1 MPSISS
7 GVMLILLLSLCFLG
21 IIFFIAWKTDKFRW
35 LLWLLPV
42 LLVGAVFSLAYSQ
55 DHDFWRSTLSL
66 YQGAQESSARGDQA
80 RALELAR
87 KAWAREPNNSE
98 YGVFLGRIYLD
109 AGQFKAALEIS
120 RQMMDRD
127 PGPGA
132 LIIHAQA
139 LDRLGEP
146 KEGLDTMAWYLQR
159 QPDDRSI
166 LASAAGIAAR
176 HEQYFPLA
184 VTYYQRLYGLD
195 RDPQVRRQLVKL
207 LVSLDRYKDAI
218 PLQEEEVSEFPEDQ
232 EALHFQALLY
242 YWQRD
247 YRAASDIYQ
256 RLLEKSAENSGLR
269 LEAAK
274 AADAAKD
281 YDKALNQYLWLYAH
295 NRGQKEYALA
305 LARLWAQ
312 KGNHAEAAGVLG
324 PLMEQQPDP
333 ALRRWYALELL
344 LVGDF
349 DKAQTQYHK
358 AWEEGDTHQETIINL
373 ARLYARKNH
382 FAKAAGLWDEA
393 TRRQLIKGEL
403 RWEAAL
409 TYSYA
414 HRYQDALEIIAPLRA
429 QNTKDPKLL
438 LFSGQLHFYQKH
450 WGQAAHYFSTYL
462 DQNPR
467 DVEVRRQ
474 LAEVL
479 SFKPETRE
487 QALSQYGEVL
497 KIQDDVNLRLR
508 RISLLLEDRRWEQ
521 AAQELQKCPTPEDP
535 RLLREQAHLYL
546 WLGNLPEALKN
557 YDLALKKAPEDRV
570 ARLEKARVLTYLE
583 RGSEAL
589 ELLNR
594 LRMEQP
600 GDPGVRMAAVEAY
613 LSLRDFSKALAL
625 AQKELEPLP
634 DLSLEGRALLARGY
648 AHSAEPS
655 HLHKALDLLIKNLW
669 KNRYHHASLLIMASL
684 LPRLPRYEDL
694 NRVVYRLPGIRVGS
708 PESVASLSFFTGKLG
723 RQGGKLDYLLHVL
736 REYRRHKRPK
746 SPGELLALAALAME
760 LDNRPAAVRYYEQ
773 ALRLRPQDQS
783 IAKLLLQCQMAQK
796 NFGQALK
803 LMEKQGNP
811 AAPLE
816 MARLYLMRR
825 QYEGVKAVVAKIPAD
840 SPDYSQGLLLLA
852 QAYRG
857 EQNYPET
864 LRTLAQLEGKIPPAD
879 FLMEKAR
886 TLEAMGDKGAVTLYQ
901 EIVAIKPDAQA
912 AQVARA
918 RQARSQGNW
927 GAAYKEFAQ
936 ALKATP
942 QDLELLNEL
951 EDVRAQMR
959 PQVASRGFPGSRG
972 ERRPEEAQRPWQ
984 FSRFGREPRGLGL
997 SNYLPA
1003 FLSDVLPIIQ
1013 PESLFLTDSNKLYG
1027 GIFRIGGGFWITKV
1041 LPAQLGL
1048 EYREYNQNTKNV
1060 KMGTLNLGL
1069 DTVYDQQTTAASRL
1083 RRVEVNLGLGP
1094 LAVNDR
1100 LKLSGEIILRRYW
1113 RRDDFSIGQRGQ
1125 YTVGGY
1131 WIPGFW
1137 NSLHTVYTNPRYVFP
1152 TTYTNINRSA
1162 DATSKDS
1169 QNRLMGT
1176 LELGFSPWPK
1186 TDATLRYSR
1195 RDIFDQEAYLFPRL
1209 YQSVLNLTA
1218 ARITTYHQVD
1228 LSYNHQFRPG
1238 LDWRGNMGGAFYSD
1252 QNRRLTLYQ
1261 GLKWQAVGQ
1270 PRMHLEFTPHYFLA
1284 SYSQRH
1290 DAYFSPGAYQA
1301 IGLGVDFD
1309 RQIFRL
1315 PTLILQGT
1323 VQAVNQ
1329 HGDWGPS
1336 LQGLVALEW
1345 EFVQNFY
1352 LNVHAFYFRE
1362 YVDNYRIMTA
1372 GASLRWRF

>member
-1 MPSISS
+1 
-7 GVMLILLLSLCFLG
+7 V
-21 IIFFIAWKTDKFRW
+21 
-35 LLWLLPV
+35 
-42 LLVGAVFSLAYSQ
+42 
-55 DHDFWRSTLSL
+55 
-66 YQGAQESSARGDQA
+66 
-80 RALELAR
+80 
-87 KAWAREPNNSE
+87 
-98 YGVFLGRIYLD
+98 
-109 AGQFKAALEIS
+109 
-120 RQMMDRD
+120 
-127 PGPGA
+127 
-132 LIIHAQA
+132 
-139 LDRLGEP
+139 
-146 KEGLDTMAWYLQR
+146 
-159 QPDDRSI
+159 
-166 LASAAGIAAR
+166 
-176 HEQYFPLA
+176 
-184 VTYYQRLYGLD
+184 
-195 RDPQVRRQLVKL
+195 VRV
-207 LVSLDRYKDAI
+207 
-218 PLQEEEVSEFPEDQ
+218 
-232 EALHFQALLY
+232 
-242 YWQRD
+242 
-247 YRAASDIYQ
+247 
-256 RLLEKSAENSGLR
+256 
-269 LEAAK
+269 
-274 AADAAKD
+274 
-281 YDKALNQYLWLYAH
+281 
-295 NRGQKEYALA
+295 
-305 LARLWAQ
+305 
-312 KGNHAEAAGVLG
+312 
-324 PLMEQQPDP
+324 
-333 ALRRWYALELL
+333 
-344 LVGDF
+344 
-349 DKAQTQYHK
+349 
-358 AWEEGDTHQETIINL
+358 
-373 ARLYARKNH
+373 
-382 FAKAAGLWDEA
+382 
-393 TRRQLIKGEL
+393 
-403 RWEAAL
+403 
-409 TYSYA
+409 
-414 HRYQDALEIIAPLRA
+414 
-429 QNTKDPKLL
+429 
-438 LFSGQLHFYQKH
+438 
-450 WGQAAHYFSTYL
+450 
-462 DQNPR
+462 
-467 DVEVRRQ
+467 
-474 LAEVL
+474 
-479 SFKPETRE
+479 
-487 QALSQYGEVL
+487 
-497 KIQDDVNLRLR
+497 
-508 RISLLLEDRRWEQ
+508 
-521 AAQELQKCPTPEDP
+521 
-535 RLLREQAHLYL
+535 
-546 WLGNLPEALKN
+546 
-557 YDLALKKAPEDRV
+557 
-570 ARLEKARVLTYLE
+570 
-583 RGSEAL
+583 
-589 ELLNR
+589 
-594 LRMEQP
+594 
-600 GDPGVRMAAVEAY
+600 AAVEAY
-613 LSLRDFSKALAL
+613 LSLRDFPKALAL

-634 DLSLEGRALLARGY
+634 DLSLEARALLARCY

-655 HLHKALDLLIKNLW
+655 HLHKAVDLLVVNLR

-694 NRVVYRLPGIRVGS
+694 NSVMNRLPGIRVGS
-708 PESVASLSFFTGKLG
+708 PEYAAALSFFTGKLG

-736 REYRRHKRPK
+736 QEYRRHKRPN
-746 SPGELLALAALAME
+746 SPGELLGLAALAME

-803 LMEKQGNP
+803 LMENDPGNP

-840 SPDYSQGLLLLA
+840 SPDYAQGLLLLV
-852 QAYRG
+852 QACRG

-918 RQARSQGNW
+918 RQARSRGNW

-936 ALKATP
+936 ALKESP

-951 EDVRAQMR
+951 EDVRQQMR

-1048 EYREYNQNTKNV
+1048 EYREYNQNTRNV

-1069 DTVYDQQTTAASRL
+1069 DKVYEQQTTAASRL
-1083 RRVEVNLGLGP
+1083 RRAEVNLGLGP
-1094 LAVNDR
+1094 LAVDDR

-1113 RRDDFSIGQRGQ
+1113 RRDDFTVGQRGE
-1125 YTVGGY
+1125 YTIPGSL
-1131 WIPGFW
+1131 IPGFLVSKYSGEFRDQQFI
-1137 NSLHTVYTNPRYVFP
+1137 NPVTVTNLASATQF
-1152 TTYTNINRSA
+1152 TT
-1162 DATSKDS
+1162 KES

-1218 ARITTYHQVD
+1218 ARITTYQQVD

-1238 LDWRGNMGGAFYSD
+1238 LDWRGNLGGAFYSD
-1252 QNRRLTLYQ
+1252 ENRRLTLYQ

-1270 PRMHLEFTPHYFLA
+1270 PRMHLEFTPHYFLTA
-1284 SYSQRH
+1284 YSQRH

-1323 VQAVNQ
+1323 VQAVGQ
-1329 HGDWGPS
+1329 HGNWGPS
-1336 LQGLVALEW
+1336 LQGLAALEW

-1352 LNVHAFYFRE
+1352 MDVHAFYFRE
-1362 YVDNYRIMTA
+1362 WVDNYRLLTA

>member
-1 MPSISS
+1 MDS
-7 GVMLILLLSLCFLG
+7 GSYGLILIVLLGLG
-21 IIFFIAWKTDKFRW
+21 ILGLVCFIAWKTNKVRGLMW
-35 LLWLLPV
+35 ILPFV
-42 LLVGAVFSLAYSQ
+42 FVGAIFGLAWSQ
-55 DHDFWRSTLSL
+55 DHDFWRSTRSL
-66 YQGAQESSARGDQA
+66 YHAAQEAAARGDRP

-87 KAWAREPNNSE
+87 KAWARDPNNSE

-109 AGQFKAALEIS
+109 AGQFKAALELS

-132 LIIHAQA
+132 LIIHTQA
-139 LDRLGEP
+139 LDQLGQP
-146 KEGLDTMAWYLQR
+146 KEALETLAWYLQR

-166 LASAAGIAAR
+166 LANAAGIAAR
-176 HEQYFPLA
+176 HEESYPLA

-207 LVSLDRYKDAI
+207 LVSLNRYKEAI
-218 PLQEEEVSEFPEDQ
+218 PLQEEEAAEFPEDQ
-232 EALHFQALLY
+232 ETLHFLALLH

-256 RLLEKSAENSGLR
+256 RLLEKSAENAALR

-274 AADAAKD
+274 AAEAAKD
-281 YDKALNQYLWLYAH
+281 RDRALNHYLWLYAR

-324 PLMEQQPDP
+324 PLMQQQPDA

-344 LVGDF
+344 LIGDF

-373 ARLYARKNH
+373 ARLYARKNR

-393 TRRQLIKGEL
+393 LRRQLIKGEL

-414 HRYQDALEIIAPLRA
+414 RRYQDALKIIAPLR
-429 QNTKDPKLL
+429 QQHPKDPKLL

-450 WGQAAHYFSTYL
+450 WGQAGHFFSTYL
-462 DQNPR
+462 EQNPR
-467 DVEVRRQ
+467 YVEVRRQ
-474 LAEVL
+474 LAEAL
-479 SFKPETRE
+479 SFDPATRDK
-487 QALSQYGEVL
+487 ALSQYNEVL
-497 KIQDDVNLRLR
+497 KIQDNVTLRLR
-508 RISLLLEDRRWEQ
+508 RISLLLEDRRWEE
-521 AAQELQKCPTPEDP
+521 AAQELHKCPVPEDP
-535 RLLREQAHLYL
+535 RLLRDQAHLYL
-546 WLGNLPEALKN
+546 WLGNLPAALKT

-583 RGSEAL
+583 RGPEAL

-600 GDPGVRMAAVEAY
+600 GDLTVRVATVEAY
-613 LSLRDFSKALAL
+613 LSSQDFPKALAL

-634 DLSLEGRALLARGY
+634 DLSVDGRALVARCY
-648 AHSAEPS
+648 AHSPETS
-655 HLHKALDLLIKNLW
+655 HLYKAVDLLVVNLR

-694 NRVVYRLPGIRVGS
+694 NRVMNRLPGIRVGG
-708 PESVASLSFFTGKLG
+708 PEQAAALAYFDGQLG
-723 RQGGKLDYLLHVL
+723 RQGGKLNYLLHVL
-736 REYRRHKRPK
+736 REYRRHKRPN

-760 LDNRPAAVRYYEQ
+760 LGNRPAAVRYYEQ
-773 ALRLRPQDQS
+773 ALKRRPQDQS

-803 LMEKQGNP
+803 LMEKGQGNP
-811 AAPLE
+811 GTPLE
-816 MARLYLMRR
+816 MARLYLLRR
-825 QYEGVKAVVAKIPAD
+825 QFAGVKAVVDKIPAD
-840 SPDYSQGLLLLA
+840 SPDYLQGQLLLV

-864 LRTLAQLEGKIPPAD
+864 LRTLAQLEGKIPPGD

-886 TLEAMGDKGAVTLYQ
+886 TLEAMGDKSAVTLYQ
-901 EIVAIKPDAQA
+901 KIIALQPDSQA

-918 RQARSQGNW
+918 RQARARGNW
-927 GAAYKEFAQ
+927 GAAHKEFAQ
-936 ALKATP
+936 ALKKAP

-951 EDVRAQMR
+951 EDVRQQMR
-959 PQVASRGFPGSRG
+959 PQMASRGFPGSRG

-1003 FLSDVLPIIQ
+1003 FLTDVLPIIQ

-1027 GIFRIGGGFWITKV
+1027 GIFRMGGGFWITKV
-1041 LPAQLGL
+1041 LPAQLGV
-1048 EYREYNQNTKNV
+1048 EYREYNQNNQNV
-1060 KMGTLNLGL
+1060 KNGQLNLGL
-1069 DTVYDQQTTAASRL
+1069 DPVFSQGTNAASRL
-1083 RRVEVNLGLGP
+1083 RRAEVSLGLGP

-1113 RRDDFSIGQRGQ
+1113 RRDDFSVFQTGQLDPRITDQRFRFLGQ
-1125 YTVGGY
+1125 
-1131 WIPGFW
+1131 
-1137 NSLHTVYTNPRYVFP
+1137 PRSIR
-1152 TTYTNINRSA
+1152 TG
-1162 DATSKDS
+1162 ATSSYNYTTKDD
-1169 QNRLMGT
+1169 QNRLLGT
-1176 LELGFSPWPK
+1176 LELGFTPWPK

-1195 RDIFDQEAYLFPRL
+1195 RDIFDQESYLFPRL

-1218 ARITTYHQVD
+1218 ARVTTYHQVD

-1238 LDWRGNMGGAFYSD
+1238 LDWRGNVGGAFYSD

-1261 GLKWQAVGQ
+1261 GLKWQAISQ

-1284 SYSQRH
+1284 AYSQRRE
-1290 DAYFSPGAYQA
+1290 AYFSPATYQA

-1323 VQAVNQ
+1323 VQAVGQ
-1329 HGDWGPS
+1329 HGNWGPS
-1336 LQGLVALEW
+1336 LQGLAALEW

-1352 LNVHAFYFRE
+1352 MDVHVFYFRE
-1362 YVDNYRIMTA
+1362 WVDNYRLLTA

>member
-1 MPSISS
+1 MGSNFYW
-7 GVMLILLLSLCFLG
+7 LILIGILLCLG
-21 IIFFIAWKTDKFRW
+21 LIGYLIWKTDKSRW
-35 LLWLLPV
+35 LMGILPF
-42 LLVGAVFSLAYSQ
+42 VFLGTIFYLAWSR
-55 DHDFWRSTLSL
+55 DHDFWRSTHSL
-66 YQGAQESSARGDQA
+66 HRAAQEAAAQGDQT

-87 KAWAREPNNSE
+87 KAWARAPNNSE

-109 AGQFKAALEIS
+109 SGQFKAAREIS

-127 PGPGA
+127 PGASA

-146 KEGLDTMAWYLQR
+146 QAALEALAWYLQR
-159 QPDDRSI
+159 QPDDRAI
-166 LASAAGIAAR
+166 LATAASIAAG
-176 HEQYFPLA
+176 HEQYYPLA
-184 VTYYQRLYGLD
+184 VTYYQRLYRLD

-207 LVSLDRYKDAI
+207 LACLNRYKEAI
-218 PLQEEEVSEFPEDQ
+218 PLQEEEAAEFPEDQ
-232 EALHFQALLY
+232 EALHHLALLH

-247 YRAASDIYQ
+247 YRVASDIYQ

-274 AADAAKD
+274 AADAAQD
-281 YDKALNQYLWLYAH
+281 IDRALAQYLWLYAR
-295 NRGQKEYALA
+295 NRGQREYALA

-324 PLMEQQPDP
+324 PLMQQQPDP

-344 LVGDF
+344 LIGDF

-373 ARLYARKNH
+373 ARLYARKNR
-382 FAKAAGLWDEA
+382 FTKAAGLWDEA
-393 TRRQLIKGEL
+393 SRRQLIKGEL

-414 HRYQDALEIIAPLRA
+414 HRHQDALDIIAPLR
-429 QNTKDPKLL
+429 QQHPQEPKLL
-438 LFSGQLHFYQKH
+438 LLSGQLHFYQKH

-462 DQNPR
+462 EQHPQ

-479 SFKPETRE
+479 SFEPATRE
-487 QALSQYGEVL
+487 QALSQYDEVL

-521 AAQELQKCPTPEDP
+521 AAQELQKCPTPAEP
-535 RLLREQAHLYL
+535 RLLREQAHLFL
-546 WLGNLPEALKN
+546 WLGSLPEALKT
-557 YDLALKKAPEDRV
+557 YDLSLKQAPADRA

-600 GDPGVRMAAVEAY
+600 EDQTVRGAAVEAY
-613 LSLRDFSKALAL
+613 LSLRDFPKALSL
-625 AQKELEPLP
+625 ARKELEPLP
-634 DLSLEGRALLARGY
+634 DLSLEGRTLLARCY
-648 AHSAEPS
+648 AHATEVS
-655 HLHKALDLLIKNLW
+655 HLYQAVDLLLVNLG

-684 LPRLPRYEDL
+684 LPRLPLYEDL
-694 NRVVYRLPGIRVGS
+694 NRVMNRLPGIRVGG
-708 PESVASLSFFTGKLG
+708 PEHAAALAFFDSKLG

-736 REYRRHKRPK
+736 NEYRRHQQPD
-746 SPGELLALAALAME
+746 SPGELLALAGLAME
-760 LDNRPAAVRYYEQ
+760 LDNRAAAARYYEQ
-773 ALRLRPQDQS
+773 ALKLRPQDQT
-783 IAKLLLQCQMAQK
+783 IAKLLLQCRMAQK

-803 LMEKQGNP
+803 LMEHDPGNP

-816 MARLYLMRR
+816 MARLYLLRR
-825 QYEGVKAVVAKIPAD
+825 QYEGVKAIIARMPAD
-840 SPDYSQGLLLLA
+840 SPDYSQGRLLLVR
-852 QAYRG
+852 AYRG

-864 LRTLAQLEGKIPPAD
+864 LRTLTELEGKIPPGD
-879 FLMEKAR
+879 YLMEKAR
-886 TLEAMGDKGAVTLYQ
+886 TLEAMGDKNAVSLYQ
-901 EIVAIKPDAQA
+901 EIIDLKADSQA

-918 RQARSQGNW
+918 RQARSRGNW
-927 GAAYKEFAQ
+927 GAASKEFAQ
-936 ALKATP
+936 ALQEAP

-951 EDVRAQMR
+951 EEVRQQMR
-959 PQVASRGFPGSRG
+959 PQMASRGFPGSRG

-984 FSRFGREPRGLGL
+984 FSRLGREPRGLGL

-1003 FLSDVLPIIQ
+1003 FLADVLPIVQ
-1013 PESLFLTDSNKLYG
+1013 PESLYLTDSNKLYG
-1027 GIFRIGGGFWITKV
+1027 GIFRIAGGFWITKV

-1048 EYREYNQNTKNV
+1048 EYREYNQNHQNV
-1060 KMGTLNLGL
+1060 KYGQLDLGL
-1069 DTVYDQQTTAASRL
+1069 DPVFSQGTNADSRL
-1083 RRVEVNLGLGP
+1083 RRAEVNLGLGP
-1094 LAVNDR
+1094 LAVDDR
-1100 LKLSGEIILRRYW
+1100 LKLSGEVILRRYW
-1113 RRDDFSIGQRGQ
+1113 KRDDFQVVQQGQ
-1125 YTVGGY
+1125 YRRTIPGY
-1131 WIPGFW
+1131 WVNFPIP
-1137 NSLHTVYTNPRYVFP
+1137 HYIAP
-1152 TTYTNINRSA
+1152 TQIDQNLSQSYNFTK
-1162 DATSKDS
+1162 KDS
-1169 QNRLMGT
+1169 HNRLLGT

-1209 YQSVLNLTA
+1209 YQSVLNLTE
-1218 ARITTYHQVD
+1218 ARITTYQQVD

-1238 LDWRGNMGGAFYSD
+1238 LDWRGNLGGAFYSD
-1252 QNRRLTLYQ
+1252 QNRRFTLYQ

-1284 SYSQRH
+1284 SYSRRH
-1290 DAYFSPGAYQA
+1290 EAYFSPAAYQA

-1323 VQAVNQ
+1323 VQAVGQ
-1329 HGDWGPS
+1329 HGNWGPS
-1336 LQGLVALEW
+1336 LQGLAALEW
-1345 EFVQNFY
+1345 EFIQNFY
-1352 LNVHAFYFRE
+1352 MDVHVFYFRE
-1362 YVDNYRIMTA
+1362 WVDNYRLLTA
-1372 GASLRWRF
+1372 GASFRWRF

>member
-1 MPSISS
+1 MGSISS
-7 GVMLILLLSLCFLG
+7 GLILILLLFLSFLG
-21 IIFFIAWKTDKFRW
+21 IIFYIAWKTDKIRW

-42 LLVGAVFSLAYSQ
+42 LLVGAIFYLAYSQ
-55 DHDFWRSTLSL
+55 DHDFWRSTHSL
-66 YQGAQESSARGDQA
+66 YRGAQEAASQGDRT

-109 AGQFKAALEIS
+109 AGQFKAALELS

-139 LDRLGEP
+139 LDQLGEP
-146 KEGLDTMAWYLQR
+146 KEALDTLAWYLKR

-166 LASAAGIAAR
+166 LATAAGIAAR
-176 HEQYFPLA
+176 HEQYSPLA

-207 LVSLDRYKDAI
+207 LVSLNRYPEAI
-218 PLQEEEVSEFPEDQ
+218 PLQEEEVAEFPEDQ
-232 EALHFQALLY
+232 EALHSLALLH

-247 YRAASDIYQ
+247 FRAASDIYQ

-281 YDKALNQYLWLYAH
+281 YDRALNQYLWLYAR
-295 NRGQKEYALA
+295 NRGQKEYALD

-324 PLMEQQPDP
+324 PLMQHQPDP

-344 LVGDF
+344 LIGDF

-373 ARLYARKNH
+373 ARLYARKNR
-382 FAKAAGLWDEA
+382 FTKAAGLWDEA
-393 TRRQLIKGEL
+393 SRRQLIKGEL

-414 HRYQDALEIIAPLRA
+414 RRYQDALEIIAPLR
-429 QNTKDPKLL
+429 QQHSKDPKLL

-450 WGQAAHYFSTYL
+450 WGQAAHFFSTYL
-462 DQNPR
+462 EQNPR

-479 SFKPETRE
+479 SFDPATRDK
-487 QALSQYGEVL
+487 ALSQYGEVL
-497 KIQDDVNLRLR
+497 KIQDDVNIRLR
-508 RISLLLEDRRWEQ
+508 RISLLLEDRHWEQ
-521 AAQELQKCPTPEDP
+521 AAQELEKCPTPEDP

-557 YDLALKKAPEDRV
+557 YDLSLKKAPEDRL

-583 RGSEAL
+583 RGAEAL

-600 GDPGVRMAAVEAY
+600 QDPAVRMAAVEAY
-613 LSLRDFSKALAL
+613 LSLRDFPKALAL

-634 DLSLEGRALLARGY
+634 DLGLEGRALLARGY
-648 AHSAEPS
+648 AHSAETS
-655 HLHKALDLLIKNLW
+655 HLYKAVDLLVENLR
-669 KNRYHHASLLIMASL
+669 KNRYHHASLLILASL

-694 NRVVYRLPGIRVGS
+694 NRVMNRLPGIRVGS
-708 PESVASLSFFTGKLG
+708 PEYVAALAFFDGRLG

-736 REYRRHKRPK
+736 REYRRHKQPD
-746 SPGELLALAALAME
+746 SPGELLALAGLAME
-760 LDNRPAAVRYYEQ
+760 LDNGAAAVRYYEQ
-773 ALRLRPQDQS
+773 ALKRRPQDQS

-803 LMEKQGNP
+803 LMEKQGSP

-825 QYEGVKAVVAKIPAD
+825 QYEGVKAVVAKMPAN
-840 SPDYSQGLLLLA
+840 SPDYSQGLLLLV

-864 LRTLAQLEGKIPPAD
+864 LRTLAQLEGKIPPGD

-886 TLEAMGDKGAVTLYQ
+886 TLEAMGDKNAVTLYQ
-901 EIVAIKPDAQA
+901 EIINLQPASQT

-918 RQARSQGNW
+918 RQARSRGNR
-927 GAAYKEFAQ
+927 GAAYKEFAL
-936 ALKATP
+936 ALKEAP

-951 EDVRAQMR
+951 EDVRQQMR
-959 PQVASRGFPGSRG
+959 PQMASRGFPGARG
-972 ERRPEEAQRPWQ
+972 ERRPEEAQRPLQ

-1003 FLSDVLPIIQ
+1003 FLSDVLPIVQ

-1048 EYREYNQNTKNV
+1048 EYREYNQNFDVNETWNEINIHGWPEKHYRE
-1060 KMGTLNLGL
+1060 THI
-1069 DTVYDQQTTAASRL
+1069 QSRL
-1083 RRVEVNLGLGP
+1083 RRAEVSLGLGP
-1094 LAVNDR
+1094 LAVEDR
-1100 LKLSGEIILRRYW
+1100 LRLSGEVILRRYW
-1113 RRDDFSIGQRGQ
+1113 KRTDGNINHR
-1125 YTVGGY
+1125 
-1131 WIPGFW
+1131 
-1137 NSLHTVYTNPRYVFP
+1137 
-1152 TTYTNINRSA
+1152 YTNIWGDTQYLQA
-1162 DATSKDS
+1162 IDLGGKDAH
-1169 QNRLMGT
+1169 NRLLGT
-1176 LELGFSPWPK
+1176 LELGFSPTPK

-1218 ARITTYHQVD
+1218 ARITTYQQVD
-1228 LSYNHQFRPG
+1228 LAYNHQFRPG
-1238 LDWRGNMGGAFYSD
+1238 LDWQGNLGGAFYSD

-1284 SYSQRH
+1284 SYSQRR
-1290 DAYFSPGAYQA
+1290 DAYFSPGAYNA

-1323 VQAVNQ
+1323 VQAVSQ
-1329 HGDWGPS
+1329 HGNWGPS
-1336 LQGLVALEW
+1336 LQGLAALEW

-1352 LNVHAFYFRE
+1352 MDVHAFYFRE
-1362 YVDNYRIMTA
+1362 YVDNYRLFTA

>member
-1 MPSISS
+1 
-7 GVMLILLLSLCFLG
+7 
-21 IIFFIAWKTDKFRW
+21 
-35 LLWLLPV
+35 
-42 LLVGAVFSLAYSQ
+42 
-55 DHDFWRSTLSL
+55 
-66 YQGAQESSARGDQA
+66 
-80 RALELAR
+80 
-87 KAWAREPNNSE
+87 
-98 YGVFLGRIYLD
+98 
-109 AGQFKAALEIS
+109 
-120 RQMMDRD
+120 MMDRD

-146 KEGLDTMAWYLQR
+146 KEALDTLAWYLQR

-176 HEQYFPLA
+176 HEEYYPLA

-207 LVSLDRYKDAI
+207 LVSLNRYKEAI
-218 PLQEEEVSEFPEDQ
+218 PLQEEEVAEFPEDQ
-232 EALHFQALLY
+232 EALHFLALLH

-247 YRAASDIYQ
+247 YQAASDIYQ

-281 YDKALNQYLWLYAH
+281 CDRALNQYLWLYAR

-324 PLMEQQPDP
+324 PLMQQQPDP

-344 LVGDF
+344 LIGDF

-393 TRRQLIKGEL
+393 SRRQLIKGEL

-414 HRYQDALEIIAPLRA
+414 RRYQDALEIIAPLRH
-429 QNTKDPKLL
+429 QNSKDPKLL

-462 DQNPR
+462 EQNPR

-479 SFKPETRE
+479 SFEPATRDK
-487 QALSQYGEVL
+487 ALSQYDEVL

-546 WLGNLPEALKN
+546 WLGNLPEALKT
-557 YDLALKKAPEDRV
+557 YDLSLKKAPEDRV

-600 GDPGVRMAAVEAY
+600 EDQVVRVAAVEAY
-613 LSLRDFSKALAL
+613 LSLRDFPKALAL

-634 DLSLEGRALLARGY
+634 DLSLDGRALLARCY
-648 AHSAEPS
+648 AHSAETS
-655 HLHKALDLLIKNLW
+655 HLYKAVDLLVVNLR

-694 NRVVYRLPGIRVGS
+694 DRVMNRLPGIRVGG
-708 PESVASLSFFTGKLG
+708 PEQAAALAFFDGQLG
-723 RQGGKLDYLLHVL
+723 RQGGKLNYLLHVL
-736 REYRRHKRPK
+736 QEYRRHKRPD
-746 SPGELLALAALAME
+746 SPGELLGLAALAME
-760 LDNRPAAVRYYEQ
+760 LDNRAAAVRYYEQ
-773 ALRLRPQDQS
+773 ALKLRPQDQS

-803 LMEKQGNP
+803 LMEKDQGNP

-840 SPDYSQGLLLLA
+840 SPDYSQGLLLLV

-864 LRTLAQLEGKIPPAD
+864 LRTLAQLEGKIPPGD
-879 FLMEKAR
+879 YLMEKAR

-901 EIVAIKPDAQA
+901 EIINLKPDSQA
-912 AQVARA
+912 AQVAQA
-918 RQARSQGNW
+918 RQARSRGNW

-936 ALKATP
+936 ALKEAP

-951 EDVRAQMR
+951 EDVRQQMR

-1003 FLSDVLPIIQ
+1003 FLSDVLPIVQ

-1041 LPAQLGL
+1041 LPAQTGIGIPGIQS
-1048 EYREYNQNTKNV
+1048 EQSRNV
-1060 KMGTLNLGL
+1060 KYGQLNLGL
-1069 DTVYDQQTTAASRL
+1069 DPVCMTSRPPQPAACA
-1083 RRVEVNLGLGP
+1083 RVEDQPGAAWGP
-1094 LAVNDR
+1094 LAVDDR
-1100 LKLSGEIILRRYW
+1100 PPKPQRRGYSAAILEAGLIYCLVQQGYTKLGVRSLGIFVEFSRSTLYLILRRL
-1113 RRDDFSIGQRGQ
+1113 IE
-1125 YTVGGY
+1125 
-1131 WIPGFW
+1131 IPAQSFNFAQKGIPKSSHGRTW
-1137 NSLHTVYTNPRYVFP
+1137 SWVFP
-1152 TTYTNINRSA
+1152 RHSRTRRHLKIQPPGDPRPGGLPVSPP
-1162 DATSKDS
+1162 TSR
-1169 QNRLMGT
+1169 QL
-1176 LELGFSPWPK
+1176 
-1186 TDATLRYSR
+1186 
-1195 RDIFDQEAYLFPRL
+1195 
-1209 YQSVLNLTA
+1209 LNLTE
-1218 ARITTYHQVD
+1218 ARIATSRQVD
-1228 LSYNHQFRPG
+1228 PSYNLPVPPRVGLAGDTGGASLFRPKPAPHPVPG
-1238 LDWRGNMGGAFYSD
+1238 FEVGGRGS
-1252 QNRRLTLYQ
+1252 T
-1261 GLKWQAVGQ
+1261 
-1270 PRMHLEFTPHYFLA
+1270 RMHLEFTPHA
-1284 SYSQRH
+1284 SWHHIASAMMPISVPGLQRH
-1290 DAYFSPGAYQA
+1290 RFGGGFRPADLPPAHPDPPG
-1301 IGLGVDFD
+1301 
-1309 RQIFRL
+1309 
-1315 PTLILQGT
+1315 TL
-1323 VQAVNQ
+1323 QAVGQ

-1336 LQGLVALEW
+1336 LQGLAALEW

-1352 LNVHAFYFRE
+1352 MDVHVFYFRE
-1362 YVDNYRIMTA
+1362 WVDNYRLMTA
-1372 GASLRWRF
+1372 GASFRWRF

>member
-1 MPSISS
+1 MGSTPYGFI
-7 GVMLILLLSLCFLG
+7 LILFLSLFFLG
-21 IIFFIAWKTDKFRW
+21 LICYLLWKADKIRW
-35 LLWLLPV
+35 LMWILPF
-42 LLVGAVFSLAYSQ
+42 LFIGGIFCLAWSQ
-55 DHDFWRSTLSL
+55 DHDFWRSTHSL
-66 YQGAQESSARGDQA
+66 YRGAQEAAARGDQA

-87 KAWAREPNNSE
+87 KAWARDPNNSE
-98 YGVFLGRIYLD
+98 YGVLLGRIYLD
-109 AGQFKAALEIS
+109 AGQFKAALELS

-146 KEGLDTMAWYLQR
+146 KEALDTLAWYLQR

-166 LASAAGIAAR
+166 LASAAGIAAG

-184 VTYYQRLYGLD
+184 ATYYQRLYGLD
-195 RDPQVRRQLVKL
+195 RDPQVRRRLVKL
-207 LVSLDRYKDAI
+207 LVSLNRYKEAI
-218 PLQEEEVSEFPEDQ
+218 PLQEEEAAEFPEDQ
-232 EALHFQALLY
+232 EALHSLALLH

-274 AADAAKD
+274 AAAAAKD
-281 YDKALNQYLWLYAH
+281 YDRALHQYLWLYAR
-295 NRGQKEYALA
+295 NRGQKEYALD

-324 PLMEQQPDP
+324 PLMQHQPDP

-344 LVGDF
+344 LIGDF

-373 ARLYARKNH
+373 ARLYARKNR
-382 FAKAAGLWDEA
+382 FTKAAGLWDEA
-393 TRRQLIKGEL
+393 SRRQLIKGEL

-414 HRYQDALEIIAPLRA
+414 RRYQDALEIIAPLRQ
-429 QNTKDPKLL
+429 QNSKDPKLL

-462 DQNPR
+462 EQNPQ

-479 SFKPETRE
+479 SFEPATRDA
-487 QALSQYGEVL
+487 ALSQYGEVL

-557 YDLALKKAPEDRV
+557 YDLSLKKAPEDRA

-600 GDPGVRMAAVEAY
+600 EDQGVRMAAVEAY
-613 LSLRDFSKALAL
+613 LSLRDFPKALAL

-634 DLSLEGRALLARGY
+634 DLSIDGRALLARGY
-648 AHSAEPS
+648 AHSADPS
-655 HLHKALDLLIKNLW
+655 HLSKAVDLLVVNLR
-669 KNRYHHASLLIMASL
+669 KNRYHHASLLIMASI

-694 NRVVYRLPGIRVGS
+694 DRVMNRLPGIRVGG
-708 PESVASLSFFTGKLG
+708 PEYVAALAFFAGKLG

-736 REYRRHKRPK
+736 QEYRRHRQPD
-746 SPGELLALAALAME
+746 SPGELLALAGLAME
-760 LDNRPAAVRYYEQ
+760 LDNGAAAVRYYEQ
-773 ALRLRPQDQS
+773 ALKRRPQDQS

-796 NFGQALK
+796 NFGQALH

-879 FLMEKAR
+879 FLREKAR
-886 TLEAMGDKGAVTLYQ
+886 TLEAMGDKNAVTLYQ
-901 EIVAIKPDAQA
+901 EIINLQPDSQA

-918 RQARSQGNW
+918 RQARSRGNW

-936 ALKATP
+936 ALKEAP

-951 EDVRAQMR
+951 EDVRQQMR
-959 PQVASRGFPGSRG
+959 PEMASRGFPGSRG
-972 ERRPEEAQRPWQ
+972 ERRPEEAQRPLQ
-984 FSRFGREPRGLGL
+984 FSRLGREPRGLGL

-1003 FLSDVLPIIQ
+1003 FLSGVLPIIQ
-1013 PESLFLTDSNKLYG
+1013 PESLYLTDSNKLSG
-1027 GIFRIGGGFWITKV
+1027 VIFRIGGGFWITKV

-1060 KMGTLNLGL
+1060 KMGTFDLGL
-1069 DTVYDQQTTAASRL
+1069 DKVYEQQAAAASRL
-1083 RRVEVNLGLGP
+1083 RRAEVNLGLGP
-1094 LAVNDR
+1094 LAVDDR

-1113 RRDDFSIGQRGQ
+1113 RRDDFSIGQRGE
-1125 YTVGGY
+1125 YTIPGY
-1131 WIPGFW
+1131 WTGGFFPVFIIPR
-1137 NSLHTVYTNPRYVFP
+1137 TVTDVARGTQF
-1152 TTYTNINRSA
+1152 TA
-1162 DATSKDS
+1162 KDS
-1169 QNRLMGT
+1169 QNRLLGT
-1176 LELGFSPWPK
+1176 LELGFSPTPK

-1209 YQSVLNLTA
+1209 YQSVLNLTE
-1218 ARITTYHQVD
+1218 ARITTYQQVD

-1238 LDWRGNMGGAFYSD
+1238 LDWRGNLGGAFYSD

-1261 GLKWQAVGQ
+1261 GLKWQAVSQ
-1270 PRMHLEFTPHYFLA
+1270 PRMRLEFTPHYFLA

-1290 DAYFSPGAYQA
+1290 DAYFSPAAYQA

-1323 VQAVNQ
+1323 VQAVSQ
-1329 HGDWGPS
+1329 HGNWGPS
-1336 LQGLVALEW
+1336 LQGLAALEW

-1352 LNVHAFYFRE
+1352 MDVHAFYFRE
-1362 YVDNYRIMTA
+1362 WVDNYRLFTA